1 MKNITR
7 SVGGTYDVK
16 GKKYPMLIGTRAQ
29 VWHETAYKTSGGLTK
44 NNLVKNKSGR
54 IVSKSK
60 YFSAKKEKRLLKHGY
75 GYTKGKFVPSTHT
88 KKHHKKRRGGDP
100 TLQEQTQATAD
111 KIGDATKEGF
121 SKVSNATKEGF
132 SKVSNA
138 TKEGFSKVSDATK
151 QMVDK
156 SKEESEKMVKK
167 TSSFFSNLFNMG
179 DKKGGS
185 KSRKMRGGIYSQG
198 SGNVASQAASWNSQK
213 YGNDMAPGNLN
224 LLATNYSGG
233 GRRRRM
239 RGGIYSQGS
248 GNVASQ
254 AETWNSS
261 KWGNDMAPG
270 NLNLLATNYGGRSR
284 RRRKMRGGIY
294 GQGAG
299 NVASQAE
306 TWNSSK
312 WGKDMAPGNLNLLAT
327 NYGGRRTRRRKSR
340 GGNPPMKGSTHVS
353 QNAAPVK
360 PTK

>member
-44 NNLVKNKSGR
+44 NNLFKNKSGR

-88 KKHHKKRRGGDP
+88 KKHHKKRRGGATVPGEPLNSIGDAA
-100 TLQEQTQATAD
+100 TDTAKQLGDATKETAD

-121 SKVSNATKEGF
+121 SKVSDATKEAMGNV
-132 SKVSNA
+132 SKTTSNIA
-138 TKEGFSKVSDATK
+138 
-151 QMVDK
+151 
-156 SKEESEKMVKK
+156 KK
-167 TSSFFSNLFNMG
+167 TSSFFSNLFNM
-179 DKKGGS
+179 KKQPQQQGGR
-185 KSRKMRGGIYSQG
+185 KSRKMRGGIYGQG
-198 SGNVASQAASWNSQK
+198 TGNVASQAASWNSQK
-213 YGNDMAPGNLN
+213 YGSDSSPGSLNLLATNYSGGRRRKMRGGIYGQGAGPLSSQSASWNSSKWGNDSSPGNLN

-233 GRRRRM
+233 RSRRRRRM
-239 RGGIYSQGS
+239 RGGIYGQGS

-261 KWGNDMAPG
+261 KMGNDSSPG
-270 NLNLLATNYGGRSR
+270 SLNLLATNYS
-284 RRRKMRGGIY
+284 
-294 GQGAG
+294 
-299 NVASQAE
+299 
-306 TWNSSK
+306 
-312 WGKDMAPGNLNLLAT
+312 
-327 NYGGRRTRRRKSR
+327 GGRRTRRRKSR
-340 GGNPPMKGSTHVS
+340 GGNPPIKGPTPVS